1 MKPLLF
7 VGIALALAAP
17 AWAQSRTQAPQT
29 QTPTQAQPQART
41 PAQTQRGVVTQSGSA
56 DVEFILKAAQGGMA
70 EVELGRVA
78 SQQAASDEVKKF
90 GQRMVDDHGK
100 GGEELKTIAQ
110 SRGITL
116 PADIEPRDKALKD
129 RLAKLNGKTFDRTYM
144 RNMVADHKTDV
155 AEFKRE
161 ANSGKDPEVKAWAAK
176 MLPTLE
182 DHLKDAQTAN
192 KAATT
197 GAAN

>member
-1 MKPLLF
+1 MKRLLF
-7 VGIALALAAP
+7 VGIAMALAAS
-17 AWAQSRTQAPQT
+17 AWAQSRTQTPQT
-29 QTPTQAQPQART
+29 RT
-41 PAQTQRGVVTQSGSA
+41 VSNVVTQSGSA
-56 DVEFILKAAQGGMA
+56 DVEFILKAAEGGMA

-78 SQQAASDEVKKF
+78 SERAATDEVKKF

-100 GGEELKTIAQ
+100 GGEELKVIAQ
-110 SRGITL
+110 SRGISL
-116 PADIEPRDKALKD
+116 PSDIEPKDKALKD

-144 RNMVADHKTDV
+144 RNMVADHRMDI

-182 DHLKDAQTAN
+182 DHLKEAQAAN
-192 KAATT
+192 KTATT

>member
-1 MKPLLF
+1 MKRLLF
-7 VGIALALAAP
+7 VGIALALGAP
-17 AWAQSRTQAPQT
+17 AWAQSRTQAPQP
-29 QTPTQAQPQART
+29 QTST
-41 PAQTQRGVVTQSGSA
+41 PARSPSNVVTQSGSA

-78 SQQAASDEVKKF
+78 SQQASSDEVKKF

-110 SRGITL
+110 SRGIAL
-116 PADIEPRDKALKD
+116 PADMENKDKALRD
-129 RLAKLNGKTFDRTYM
+129 RLAKLNGKNFDRTYM
-144 RNMVADHKTDV
+144 RNMVADHRTDV

-182 DHLKDAQTAN
+182 DHLRVAQAAN
-192 KAATT
+192 KTAAT

>member
-1 MKPLLF
+1 MT
-7 VGIALALAAP
+7 LAVP
-17 AWAQSRTQAPQT
+17 AWAQSRTATPQT
-29 QTPTQAQPQART
+29 PPPATQTRAASQPS
-41 PAQTQRGVVTQSGSA
+41 GNVVTQSGSA
-56 DVEFILKAAQGGMA
+56 DVEFILKAAEGGMA
-70 EVELGRVA
+70 EVELGQVA
-78 SQQAASDEVKKF
+78 SQKGQSDEVKKF

-100 GGEELKTIAQ
+100 GGEELKKLAQ
-110 SRGITL
+110 SRGIQL
-116 PADIEPRDKALKD
+116 PSDIEAKDKALKT
-129 RLAKLNGKTFDRTYM
+129 RLEKLNGKTFDRTYM
-144 RNMVADHKTDV
+144 RNMVSDHKMDI

-182 DHLKDAQTAN
+182 EHLKDAQAAN

>member
-1 MKPLLF
+1 MKRLLF
-7 VGIALALAAP
+7 VGIALTLTATAWAQNRTQTPQTPP
-17 AWAQSRTQAPQT
+17 AAQSRTQ
-29 QTPTQAQPQART
+29 
-41 PAQTQRGVVTQSGSA
+41 GNVVTQSGSA
-56 DVEFILKAAQGGMA
+56 DIEFILKAAEGGMA

-78 SQQAASDEVKKF
+78 SERAQSDEVKKF
-90 GQRMVDDHGK
+90 GRRMVDDHGK
-100 GGEELKTIAQ
+100 GGEELQKIAQ
-110 SRGITL
+110 SRGIKL
-116 PADIEPRDKALKD
+116 PSDLEAKDKALRD

-144 RNMVADHKTDV
+144 RNMVSDHKMDV

-161 ANSGKDPEVKAWAAK
+161 ANSGRDPEVKAWAAK

-182 DHLKDAQTAN
+182 DHLKDAQSAN